1 MQPMTED
8 PFFKEPKDK
17 TSRERQT
24 FYRVAFQNSANL
36 LQIADNK
43 ANIIISINALV
54 ISSMI
59 ALVSYGSISSQ
70 IQVENFKVLVPML
83 LFLGIIITSTILAVQ
98 VARPKI
104 LGKPKNPGEKP
115 KFSVLFFGSTEYYT
129 LEEYILET
137 HRLFNDK
144 KDIMD
149 QMSISLYYQGKILNR
164 KYALLN
170 KAYMVF
176 ILGMGFG
183 ILVFFWILNL

>member
-1 MQPMTED
+1 MEPNIEETY
-8 PFFKEPKDK
+8 FKEPKDK
-17 TSRERQT
+17 SSRERQT
-24 FYRVAFQNSANL
+24 FYRVAFQNSSNL

-70 IQVENFKVLVPML
+70 IEVQNLKVLIPIL
-83 LFLGIIITSTILAVQ
+83 LFLGIIISSTILAVQ

-104 LGKPKNPGEKP
+104 LGKPKKAGEKP
-115 KFSVLFFGSTEYYT
+115 KFSVLFFGSTEYYS
-129 LEEYILET
+129 LEEFIQET
-137 HRLFNDK
+137 HRLLNNK
-144 KDIMD
+144 TDIMD

-176 ILGMGFG
+176 ILGMAFG
-183 ILVFFWILNL
+183 ILVFFWILYI

>member
-1 MQPMTED
+1 MTEET
-8 PFFKEPKDK
+8 FFKEPKDK
-17 TSRERQT
+17 SSRERQT

-70 IQVENFKVLVPML
+70 IEVQNLKVLIPIL
-83 LFLGIIITSTILAVQ
+83 LFLGVIISSTILAVQ

-104 LGKPKNPGEKP
+104 LGKPKTPGGKP
-115 KFSVLFFGSTEYYT
+115 TFSVLFFGSTEYYT
-129 LEEYILET
+129 LDEFVQET
-137 HRLFNDK
+137 QRLLHHKN
-144 KDIMD
+144 DIMD
-149 QMSISLYYQGKILNR
+149 QMSISLYYQGKILSR

-176 ILGMGFG
+176 ILGMAFG
-183 ILVFFWILNL
+183 ILVFFWILYL